1 MKGEVGRRCHFGVA
15 ALPLWGMR
23 SALRAFEHRCEK
35 LLILS
40 PWSIAIGSTSIV
52 ILADA
57 NFAIHFLIPVTC
69 YLIPIFRLSSVARRA
84 GVLSSNAVVRVSLRF
99 EVAALPL

>member
-15 ALPLWGMR
+15 SLWGMR

-57 NFAIHFLIPVTC
+57 NFEIHFLIPVTC
-69 YLIPIFRLSSVARRA
+69 YLISIFRLSSVARRA
-84 GVLSSNAVVRVSLRF
+84 GVLSSNAVVRGSLRF
-99 EVAALPL
+99 GV